1 MTAAAMTR
9 PSPATVLSAGE
20 RARAVAEALLGLAD
34 DAGGVE
40 VSQAALAVAAG
51 TDRRTLG
58 RAMGRLEDAGLVS
71 VEEEATPNSPAVY
84 DVGRLVEAAAAE
96 GLRDL
101 LEAACAS
108 AAERISS
115 VYHLDD
121 GPGSAPVDGATG
133 PEGGAA
139 EPGRPGLVVEVY
151 TQPGCAQC
159 ETTKRALARKA
170 IPYVELDAAEHLDML
185 RARAFTRTPCVL
197 VREGADT
204 IVDAWEG
211 YRPERIGRVYLLML
225 VEPVRAR
232 PLPSEGGD
240 VA

>member
-1 MTAAAMTR
+1 MR
-9 PSPATVLSAGE
+9 VTVS
-20 RARAVAEALLGLAD
+20 VSSSMVD
-34 DAGGVE
+34 DLT
-40 VSQAALAVAAG
+40 VSRTVDCPPLVPVGMDDAVAAM
-51 TDRRTLG
+51 RREG
-58 RAMGRLEDAGLVS
+58 RD
-71 VEEEATPNSPAVY
+71 
-84 DVGRLVEAAAAE
+84 
-96 GLRDL
+96 LRDL

-159 ETTKRALARKA
+159 ETTKRTLARKS
-170 IPYVELDAAEHLDML
+170 IPYVELDATEHLDML

-197 VREGADT
+197 VREAGTDT

-225 VEPVRAR
+225 IEPVRAR

>member
-1 MTAAAMTR
+1 MR
-9 PSPATVLSAGE
+9 VTVS
-20 RARAVAEALLGLAD
+20 VSSSMVD
-34 DAGGVE
+34 DLT
-40 VSQAALAVAAG
+40 VSRTVDCPPLVPVGMDDAVAAM
-51 TDRRTLG
+51 RREG
-58 RAMGRLEDAGLVS
+58 RDLQ
-71 VEEEATPNSPAVY
+71 
-84 DVGRLVEAAAAE
+84 
-96 GLRDL
+96 DL

-225 VEPVRAR
+225 LEPVRAR
-232 PLPSEGGD
+232 PLPSEGGE

>member
-1 MTAAAMTR
+1 MR
-9 PSPATVLSAGE
+9 VTVS
-20 RARAVAEALLGLAD
+20 VSSSMVD
-34 DAGGVE
+34 DLT
-40 VSQAALAVAAG
+40 VSRTVDCPPLVPVGMDDAVAAM
-51 TDRRTLG
+51 RREG
-58 RAMGRLEDAGLVS
+58 RD
-71 VEEEATPNSPAVY
+71 
-84 DVGRLVEAAAAE
+84 
-96 GLRDL
+96 LRDL
-101 LEAACAS
+101 LEAACAA
-108 AAERISS
+108 AAESISS

-197 VREGADT
+197 VREGADRPTIGRRSSRPPCVLVREGADT

-232 PLPSEGGD
+232 PLPSEGGE